1 MASLAI
7 LASGN
12 GSNAEK
18 LIRYSS
24 SVSGVDVVM
33 VLSNRNDALVLE
45 KAHALGIPTT
55 TFSKEQLP
63 DGSVLEMI
71 RDAGATHVILA
82 GFLLLVPDDIIQA
95 YPDRVIN
102 LHPALL
108 PRHGGKGMY
117 GMNVHRAV
125 KEAGDTETGITI
137 HLVNGEYDKGR
148 VLFQASCPVHPD
160 DSPKEIAK
168 RVQELEHT
176 HFPQVVC
183 DYVTRS

>member
-1 MASLAI
+1 VASLAI

-18 LIRYSS
+18 LIRYASS
-24 SVSGVDVVM
+24 ILGVNVVL
-33 VLSNRNDALVLE
+33 VLSNRSDAPVLE
-45 KAHALGIPTT
+45 KARALGIPTT
-55 TFSKEQLP
+55 AFSKEQLR
-63 DGSVLEMI
+63 DGSVLQKI
-71 RDAGATHVILA
+71 AASRATHVILA

-95 YPDRVIN
+95 YPDRIIN

-125 KEAGDTETGITI
+125 QEAGDTETGITI

-148 VLFQASCPVHPD
+148 VLFQASCPVHPE
-160 DSPKEIAK
+160 DSPEDIAN

-176 HFPQVVC
+176 HFPKVVC

>member
-18 LIRYSS
+18 LIRYVS
-24 SVSGVDVVM
+24 SVQGVDVVL
-33 VLSNRNDALVLE
+33 VLSNRSEAPVLE
-45 KAHALGIPTT
+45 KARALGIPSTA
-55 TFSKEQLP
+55 FSKDELHN
-63 DGSVLEMI
+63 GSVLRKLHAVE
-71 RDAGATHVILA
+71 ATHVILA
-82 GFLLLVPDDIIQA
+82 GFLLLVPDNIIQA
-95 YPDRVIN
+95 YPDRIIN

-125 KEAGDTETGITI
+125 KDAGDKETGITI

-148 VLFQASCPVHPD
+148 VLFQVSCPVHPD
-160 DSPKEIAK
+160 ESAEDIAK
-168 RVQELEHT
+168 RVQELEHE
-176 HFPQVVC
+176 HFPKVVC
-183 DYVTRS
+183 DYALRS

>member
-18 LIRYSS
+18 LIRYASS
-24 SVSGVDVVM
+24 LSGVDVVL
-33 VLSNRNDALVLE
+33 VLSNRSEAPVLE
-45 KAHALGIPTT
+45 KARALGIPTT
-55 TFSKEQLP
+55 TFSKDELHN
-63 DGSVLEMI
+63 GGVLQNI
-71 RDAGATHVILA
+71 QAVKATHVILA

-95 YPDRVIN
+95 YPDRIIN

-108 PRHGGKGMY
+108 PKHGGKGMY

-125 KEAGDTETGITI
+125 QEAGDTETGITI

-148 VLFQASCPVHPD
+148 VLFQASCPVHPE
-160 DSPKEIAK
+160 DSPEDIAK

-176 HFPQVVC
+176 HFPEVVC